1 LICCLN
7 KTAKSTSH
15 NTTAN
20 IQKKIKNPLTFEKK
34 IMYRKDTLS
43 GLIFKLLSCCGVNS
57 ADSGITAD
65 VLVAAEMRNIP
76 SHGLLRLADYI
87 RMLRTGRINPAGQ
100 PVIVHQS
107 PSTVT
112 LDGDNS
118 LGPVAASRAM
128 DLAIEK
134 AGKAGTGWVAV
145 ENSNHF
151 GIAGFYAM
159 EALKHDM
166 IGICM
171 SNANPLVAPTFSAE
185 GLLGTNPLAVA
196 VPAGSEPPF
205 VADFATASIAR
216 GKVDMLVKQGKP
228 IEEGFVQDK
237 NGEISTDPSIL
248 TKGGAILPLGSTRQ
262 FGSHKGYCMAAVAD
276 ILSAILSGANFGPFV
291 PPSVSWLPV
300 RENLPGKG
308 TGHFIGAMRIDA
320 FRPAREFKNN
330 MDHWIQT
337 FRKAKPSHG
346 REKVLIPGEP
356 ESMAESVNT
365 RKGVPLLGKVKEE
378 LNQLCKELDVKFPPE
393 DN

>member
-1 LICCLN
+1 MTISRN
-7 KTAKSTSH
+7 TS
-15 NTTAN
+15 AN
-20 IQKKIKNPLTFEKK
+20 IQKKFKIPLTFGKK
-34 IMYRKDTLS
+34 IMYRRNTLS
-43 GLIFKLLSCCGVNS
+43 ELAINLLSRCGVS
-57 ADSGITAD
+57 HADAKVTAR

-76 SHGLLRLADYI
+76 SHGLLRLPDYI
-87 RMLRTGRINPAGQ
+87 RMLRTGRINPAGN
-100 PVIVHQS
+100 PVITHQS

-134 AGKAGTGWVAV
+134 AGEAGTGWVAV

-159 EALKHDM
+159 QALEHNM

-171 SNANPLVAPTFSAE
+171 TNANPLVAPTFSAE

-196 VPAGSEPPF
+196 IPAGNEPPL
-205 VADFATASIAR
+205 VADFATAAIAR
-216 GKVDMLVKQGKP
+216 GKVDMLVKQGNP
-228 IEEGFVQDK
+228 IEKGFVQDK
-237 NGEISTDPSIL
+237 YGQVSTDPSIL
-248 TKGGAILPLGSTRQ
+248 ARGGSILPLGSTRQ

-276 ILSAILSGANFGPFV
+276 ILSAVLSGANFGPFV
-291 PPSVSWLPV
+291 PPSVAWLPV
-300 RENLPGKG
+300 KENLPGRG

-320 FRPAREFKNN
+320 FRPADEFKSN

-337 FRKAKPSHG
+337 FRKARPAG
-346 REKVLIPGEP
+346 GQDKVLIPGDP
-356 ESMAESVNT
+356 ERMAEAVNLK
-365 RKGVPLLGKVKEE
+365 KGVPLLEKVKDE
-378 LNQLCKELDVKFPPE
+378 LKKWCRELDVKYPLD